1 MKKTFAILSLVA
13 FAAIS
18 LSSCKKDYTCE
29 CKYNNGI
36 DANYSINYEFK
47 DVKKSDATDA
57 CDTWNSTIKIADPAG
72 SCKLK

>member
-29 CKYNNGI
+29 CTWKIEGAPTINGEI
-36 DANYSINYEFK
+36 KDA
-47 DVKKSDATDA
+47 KKSEAEDA
-57 CDTWNSTIKIADPAG
+57 CKAIETTSKVLDPAV

>member
-29 CKYNNGI
+29 CKYNSGI
-36 DANYSINYEFK
+36 NANDSYSYEIK
-47 DVKKSDATDA
+47 NVRKSTAKDA
-57 CDTWNSTIKIADPAG
+57 CDHWESGIKMSDPNG